1 MNIQAVCERYHISQD
16 TLRYYEK
23 AGIIPAV
30 SRTKGGKRDY
40 REEDLKWVENAIC
53 MRNAGLSIEMLA
65 EYVRL
70 FQEGNDT
77 FSQRRDLLIDAR
89 EQIQKQKEEIEET
102 LSLLDYKI
110 SRYEEAVKT
119 GVLTRDEKHPR

>member
-1 MNIQAVCERYHISQD
+1 MITAV
-16 TLRYYEK
+16 
-23 AGIIPAV
+23 
-30 SRTKGGKRDY
+30 
-40 REEDLKWVENAIC
+40 
-53 MRNAGLSIEMLA
+53 
-65 EYVRL
+65 L

-119 GVLTRDEKHPR
+119 GVLTWDEKHPR